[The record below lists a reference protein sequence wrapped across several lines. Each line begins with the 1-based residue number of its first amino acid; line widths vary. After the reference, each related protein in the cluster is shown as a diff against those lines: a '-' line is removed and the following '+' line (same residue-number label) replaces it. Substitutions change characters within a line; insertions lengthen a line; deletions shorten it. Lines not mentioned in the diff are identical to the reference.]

1 MQANIFQDFN
11 SYTDSKWQ
19 VKTFDERQAELISQK
34 FEVSN
39 LIAKLFSIRNI
50 SIDDIASYLNPTLKD
65 NMPDPNI
72 LMDMEKAC
80 ERILVA
86 LKNNEKIAI
95 FGDYDVDGSTST
107 SCLIKYFNL
116 LGVEVVYHIPD
127 RFTEGYGP
135 NKEAFQKFIDQNINI
150 IFTLDCGTLAY
161 NEIKFAKDNNID
173 VIVIDH
179 HQPEINLPE
188 AYAMIN
194 PNRLDDTT
202 NLGYLAAVGVTF
214 MFIVGLNR
222 KLRESKWFD
231 NILKEPNIISLLDMV
246 SLGTIC
252 DVVPLV
258 GINRLLVQKGLE
270 VFSKKPNIG
279 LTALIDKANINN
291 KISTY
296 DLGFKLGPRINAGG
310 RLGKSKHG
318 TELLT
323 CENEAKAADIAT
335 ELDNFNKER
344 QTIEAHILKT
354 AIDSLTS
361 EQIDKKIIFAYGQDW
376 HEGVIGI
383 IASRIKQ
390 KFKKPCIVFSAKN
403 GIAKGSGRS
412 IKGIDLGNLIIAAT
426 QKGIVTQGGGHA
438 MAAGLTLD
446 EDKILLLQ
454 DFIEDRLDSNSI
466 ALDIDDTNH
475 ADSIINITAV
485 NSELYDDINKLGPF
499 GSNNEEPNFIIK
511 STKIT
516 FIKEFGD
523 NHIRCGLS
531 SDIDKNVEGIT
542 FRSKNTP
549 LGDAIMNNKG
559 KLVSLY
565 GKIKVNEWGGRRI
578 PQFHIED
585 IGAEI
590 K

>member
-1 MQANIFQDFN
+1 MQANILQGFN

-323 CENEAKAADIAT
+323 CEDEAKAADIAT

-361 EQIDKKIIFAYGQDW
+361 EQIDKKIIFTYGQDW